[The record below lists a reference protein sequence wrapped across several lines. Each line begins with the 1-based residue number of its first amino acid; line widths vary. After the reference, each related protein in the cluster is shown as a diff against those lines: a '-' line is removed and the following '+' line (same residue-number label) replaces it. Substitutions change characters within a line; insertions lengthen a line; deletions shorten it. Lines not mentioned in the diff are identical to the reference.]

1 MGLYSKGTRSK
12 GVTRQFQKAGQANT
26 LQRSKHTKKEA
37 FLAKEAFMKEAM
49 ARHLAAAERAAD
61 AATRLGGDDATD
73 RGADAA
79 RDVDVGA
86 SDRAGAAP
94 GATTPASA
102 AAPTAARVAGAPA
115 AAPAPTPSGK
125 LRAKMATHPDVP
137 MPGALRYEGKKRKAA
152 HAASADGSG
161 DGAEG
166 DRGVRRAS
174 SGGIGHLMKPLRGDE
189 IDFACRVDTNA
200 KLPKYARGKQTAAK
214 KRKKNK
220 RANARAKH
228 LGE

>member
-49 ARHLAAAERAAD
+49 ARHLGAAERAAD
-61 AATRLGGDDATD
+61 AATRPGGDDATD

-137 MPGALRYEGKKRKAA
+137 MPGALRYEGKKRKA
-152 HAASADGSG
+152 SGSG

>member
-61 AATRLGGDDATD
+61 AATRPGGDDATD

-137 MPGALRYEGKKRKAA
+137 MPGALRYEGKKRKA
-152 HAASADGSG
+152 SGSG

>member
-61 AATRLGGDDATD
+61 AATRPGGDDATD

-94 GATTPASA
+94 GATTPAASA

-137 MPGALRYEGKKRKAA
+137 MPGALRYEGKKRKA
-152 HAASADGSG
+152 SGSG

-214 KRKKNK
+214 KRKKHK

>member
-12 GVTRQFQKAGQANT
+12 GVTRPFQKAGQANT

-61 AATRLGGDDATD
+61 AATRPGGDDATD

-79 RDVDVGA
+79 RDVDIGA
-86 SDRAGAAP
+86 SDREGAAP
-94 GATTPASA
+94 GATTPAASA

-137 MPGALRYEGKKRKAA
+137 MPGALRYEGKKRKA
-152 HAASADGSG
+152 SGSG

-166 DRGVRRAS
+166 DRGVRRASS

>member
-12 GVTRQFQKAGQANT
+12 GVTRPFQKAGQANT

-61 AATRLGGDDATD
+61 AATRPGGDDATD
-73 RGADAA
+73 RGVDAA

-94 GATTPASA
+94 GATTPAASA

-137 MPGALRYEGKKRKAA
+137 MPGALRYEGKKRKA
-152 HAASADGSG
+152 SGSG

>member
-61 AATRLGGDDATD
+61 AATRPGGDDATD

-94 GATTPASA
+94 GATTPAASA

-137 MPGALRYEGKKRKAA
+137 MPGALRYEGKKRKA
-152 HAASADGSG
+152 SGSG

>member
-12 GVTRQFQKAGQANT
+12 GVTRPFQKAGQANT

-49 ARHLAAAERAAD
+49 ARHLAAAARAAD
-61 AATRLGGDDATD
+61 AATRPGGDDATD

-94 GATTPASA
+94 GAMTPALA

-137 MPGALRYEGKKRKAA
+137 MPGALRYEGKKRKA
-152 HAASADGSG
+152 SGSG

>member
-12 GVTRQFQKAGQANT
+12 GVTRPFQKAGQANT

-61 AATRLGGDDATD
+61 AATRPGGDDATD

-94 GATTPASA
+94 GATTPAASA

-137 MPGALRYEGKKRKAA
+137 MPGALRYEGKKRKA
-152 HAASADGSG
+152 SGSG